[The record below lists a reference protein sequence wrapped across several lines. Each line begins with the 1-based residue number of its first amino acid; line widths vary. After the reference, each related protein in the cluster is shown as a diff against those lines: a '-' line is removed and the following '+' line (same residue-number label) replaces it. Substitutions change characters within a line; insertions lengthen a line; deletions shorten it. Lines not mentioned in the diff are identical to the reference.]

1 MNKPPKHILV
11 TGGAG
16 FVGSHLVKLL
26 VNKGHIVTVIDNLHT
41 GKKENL
47 QEVIEKIEF
56 HNIDIRDFSK
66 LESILANVDGIFHE
80 AALTIVQESFQKEKE
95 YFDVNVK
102 GTENIFKIAKKF
114 KKKVGQ
120 ASSSSIYGDTKEI
133 PIKENFER
141 KPINPYG
148 QTKLE
153 DEFLAE
159 KYVKEGVSIIGLRY
173 FNIFGKGQ
181 TGSYAGVITQFIRKL
196 KENKSPIIFGDG
208 SQIRDFIHVSDI
220 AKANLSAMLS
230 ETNSGFF
237 NLGTGIPTK
246 IKDLAKIMAEIY
258 GKNFEPIFQN
268 ALDGDVKISQADIEL
283 TKKMLNW
290 QSEIKLKEGLKKFV
304 NK

>member
-1 MNKPPKHILV
+1 MKFAV

-16 FVGSHLVKLL
+16 FVGNNIVKLL
-26 VNKGHIVTVIDNLHT
+26 ISKGHNVVVIDNLHT

-56 HNIDIRDFSK
+56 HNTDIRNFSE
-66 LESILANVDGIFHE
+66 LELILKNVDGIFHE

-95 YFDVNVK
+95 YYDVNVK

-114 KKKVGQ
+114 KKKVVY
-120 ASSSSIYGDTKEI
+120 ASSSSIYGNTKEI

-159 KYVKEGVSIIGLRY
+159 KYTKEGVSIIGLRY

-237 NLGTGIPTK
+237 NIGTGIPIK
-246 IKDLAKIMAEIY
+246 IEDLARMMIRVCEKD
-258 GKNFEPIFQN
+258 FEPIFQN
-268 ALDGDVKISQADIEL
+268 ALEGDVKRSQSNIEL
-283 TKKMLNW
+283 AKKMINW
-290 QSEIKLKEGLKKFV
+290 KSKIGLEVGLKEFV
-304 NK
+304 KHYS

>member
-1 MNKPPKHILV
+1 MKFAV

-16 FVGSHLVKLL
+16 FVGNNIVKLL
-26 VNKGHIVTVIDNLHT
+26 VSKGHDVVVIDNLHT

-47 QEVIEKIEF
+47 QEIIEEIEF
-56 HNIDIRDFSK
+56 HNVDIRDFSK
-66 LESILANVDGIFHE
+66 LESILENVDGVFHE

-114 KKKVGQ
+114 KKKVVY

-230 ETNSGFF
+230 KTNSGFF
-237 NLGTGIPTK
+237 NVGTGIPIK
-246 IKDLAKIMAEIY
+246 IKELAKIMIKIY
-258 GKNFEPIFQN
+258 QKDLEPSFEN
-268 ALDGDVKISQADIEL
+268 ELKGDVKRSQSDVALI
-283 TKKMLNW
+283 KKMINW
-290 QSEIKLKEGLKKFV
+290 ESEIRLEVGLGTLITK
-304 NK
+304 

>member
-1 MNKPPKHILV
+1 MKFAV

-16 FVGSHLVKLL
+16 FVGNNIVKLL
-26 VNKGHIVTVIDNLHT
+26 VSKGHNVVVIDNLHT

-47 QEVIEKIEF
+47 EEVIEKIEF
-56 HNIDIRDFSK
+56 HNIDIRDFLK
-66 LESILANVDGIFHE
+66 LELILKNVDGIFHE

-102 GTENIFKIAKKF
+102 GTENIFKIAKKY
-114 KKKVGQ
+114 KKKVVY

-159 KYVKEGVSIIGLRY
+159 KYTKEGVSIIGLRY

-230 ETNSGFF
+230 EINTGFF
-237 NLGTGIPTK
+237 NVGTGVPIK
-246 IKDLAKIMAEIY
+246 IKDLAKIMIKIY
-258 GKNFEPIFQN
+258 EKDFEPIFQN
-268 ALDGDVKISQADIEL
+268 ALEGDVKRSQSNTEL
-283 TKKMLNW
+283 TKKMINW
-290 QSEIKLKEGLKKFV
+290 KSEIELEVGLKSFII
-304 NK
+304 